1 MGLRFIRISP
11 LASPRLLYVFY
22 ILPVEGVSHYQQIS
36 IQRWIDSSPE
46 QGAAN
51 VEETEKS

>member
-1 MGLRFIRISP
+1 MGLRFIHVS
-11 LASPRLLYVFY
+11 LFASPRLFVLY
-22 ILPVEGVSHYQQIS
+22 ILPVEGVSHYQQLS
-36 IQRWIDSSPE
+36 IQRWIDPSLE